1 MDEATFAAGVREA
14 LAHLYDTAYLQ
25 RHPLARWLDLPDGQ
39 TVHRTLIEAI
49 RAQQPPPGSPATA
62 PAWRLYRILVLRY
75 LEDRPV
81 AEIARELAISARQL
95 QRDHQRALGA
105 VVATLRARLPAPA
118 PTAGPENAPTLDG
131 ELSQYVAASAP
142 GPTDV
147 VETLRGVLDLLAA
160 RPRGPQPA
168 TAIVAP
174 ASLPPVRLDR
184 VILRQA
190 LIHILTYL
198 LDHLLAADIRIVATQ
213 EDALVGVSMRATLR
227 PEGRLG
233 GDEGRLAIA
242 RQLLA
247 AQGGRLDGPQAEVET
262 VTLTLWL
269 PARPPTTILVID
281 DNPDVIRLFQRYL
294 RTMDARVIGVD
305 NAQEAARMAR
315 ALRPQA
321 ITLDL
326 MMPTQDGWEI
336 LQALKAHAETRD
348 IPVIVCSVLRERELA
363 LSLGATAFL
372 AKPVNQRQL
381 IGALQEVLGTRRSPE
396 HLP

>member
-1 MDEATFAAGVREA
+1 
-14 LAHLYDTAYLQ
+14 
-25 RHPLARWLDLPDGQ
+25 
-39 TVHRTLIEAI
+39 
-49 RAQQPPPGSPATA
+49 
-62 PAWRLYRILVLRY
+62 
-75 LEDRPV
+75 
-81 AEIARELAISARQL
+81 
-95 QRDHQRALGA
+95 
-105 VVATLRARLPAPA
+105 
-118 PTAGPENAPTLDG
+118 
-131 ELSQYVAASAP
+131 
-142 GPTDV
+142 
-147 VETLRGVLDLLAA
+147 LDLLAA
-160 RPRGPQPA
+160 RPRSPQPA

-198 LDHLLAADIRIVATQ
+198 LDHLSAADIRIVATQ
-213 EDALVGVSMRATLR
+213 EDAQVGVSLRATLG
-227 PEGRLG
+227 PEGRPG

-247 AQGGRLDGPQAEVET
+247 AQGGRLDGPQAEAEA

-269 PARPPTTILVID
+269 PARPPPTILVID

-336 LQALKAHAETRD
+336 LQALMAHAETRD

-363 LSLGATAFL
+363 LSLGAAAFL
-372 AKPVNQRQL
+372 AKPINQRQL